1 MTATKS
7 NLQSSTATPR
17 TVLVLD
23 DLDRPIE
30 GARRSMPRRRRRN
43 ASTDLL
49 WIGNGHIP
57 RVRGP
62 WLGDHAAV
70 ADEGCSHAC
79 PLAAPAPKPDRAT
92 VPVSDTVAAS
102 L

>member
-7 NLQSSTATPR
+7 NIHSSTATPR

-30 GARRSMPRRRRRN
+30 GARRSVLRGRRRN

-57 RVRGP
+57 TRNIRG
-62 WLGDHAAV
+62 AV
-70 ADEGCSHAC
+70 TTLRLLMKGAPTRA
-79 PLAAPAPKPDRAT
+79 PFAAPAPTPDRAT
-92 VPVSDTVAAS
+92 APVSDTVAPS